1 MEKTGQVT
9 LEVDQHIG
17 IIRIDNPPGN
27 YLVRPEFIPREIL
40 HQWIEESQLKGIVI
54 SGTGKHF
61 SGGADLEA
69 LFSLSGDSA
78 ILETEMI
85 KGIELLHFIEDL
97 DIPVLAAINGIC
109 FGGGLEIALACH
121 MRICST
127 NALFAFPE
135 VNHGIIPGL
144 GGIKRINE
152 LSTIH
157 EALKFILSGDMIN
170 ADEAKTMKLVDLIL
184 PDEELISYSLTLLRK
199 MTSDRNIKVI
209 NYVMKAI
216 HNTRK
221 MNQEEAL
228 REETRMFCELAQE
241 ERRRRAMSNEQ

>member
-40 HQWIEESQLKGIVI
+40 HHWIEESQLKGIMI

-61 SGGADLEA
+61 SGGADLET
-69 LFSLSGDSA
+69 LFSLSRDAA

-135 VNHGIIPGL
+135 INHGIIPGL

-152 LSTIH
+152 LSHIH
-157 EALKFILSGDMIN
+157 EAIKFILSGDMIN
-170 ADEAKTMKLVDLIL
+170 ADEAKTMNLVDLIL

-221 MNQEEAL
+221 MNQKEAL

-241 ERRRRAMSNEQ
+241 ERRRRAMSNEE